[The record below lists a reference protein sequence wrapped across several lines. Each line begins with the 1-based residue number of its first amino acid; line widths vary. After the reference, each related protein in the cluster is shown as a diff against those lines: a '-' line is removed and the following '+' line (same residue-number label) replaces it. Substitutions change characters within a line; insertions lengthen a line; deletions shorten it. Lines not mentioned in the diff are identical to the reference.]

1 MAVSIDNEARLVLF
15 QSIGLNEQKAH
26 ETLKNHD
33 LTHVLETTINEAK
46 KILPNE
52 NQITKSIG
60 NLLYALS
67 TKSKQQIY
75 NLHSYLIKYI
85 CEEKIKTEQQ
95 LIAAIDYLLTN
106 PTEPVD
112 QKALEESAG
121 IGVIVTSE
129 EIKHMVEEIIEQ
141 NKTKLLEQK
150 YEFSMGTL
158 LGEVRKRLKWA
169 DGGTIKTEMDNQ
181 LLKLLGPKDHST
193 KKTTQKSNIS
203 STTENGQVRSFADLV
218 GEALNFHKPGENYK
232 TEGYQMTPNT
242 MNLIREH
249 LKKTGGQV
257 ITRFP
262 PEPNGILHIG
272 HAKAIN
278 FNFGYAKI
286 NNGICYLRY
295 DDTNPEKEEEKFFTG
310 ILDIV
315 KWLGYEPYKVT
326 HASDHFD
333 QLFEWAKELIRRDL
347 AYVCHQKCDELKGHN
362 IPESPWRNRPIDE
375 SLQLFEDMKHGKFSE
390 GEATLRMKCV
400 MEDGKLD
407 PVAYRIKFAHHAKTG
422 DKWCIYPTYDY
433 THCLNDSI
441 ENITHSLCTKEFQA
455 RRSSYYWLCNS
466 LDVYCPVQWEY
477 GRLNLQY
484 TVVSKRKIVKL
495 VENNVVRDWDD
506 PRLYTLTALRR
517 RGFPPEAINLFC
529 AGIGVTMSQT
539 VLHPDML
546 DACVREVLNATAPR
560 VMVVLEPL
568 KVTITNFPYEH
579 MIELPVLNIPG
590 EESNGSHT
598 IKFDSV
604 VYIEKSDFNENPPK
618 DFKRLTP
625 HQSCGLKYT
634 SLVLTIQEIIRDS
647 NNEPIELKV
656 TCQNVTDEGVAK
668 HKSFIHW
675 VSHPNK
681 CEVRLYERLFL
692 HPNPEDKTEV
702 PDGFL
707 SDINPNSLII
717 NSNAFADDGIK
728 NAKILDK
735 FQFERIGY
743 FSVDQ
748 DTTDEKYVFNRTVT
762 LKEDKQRIL

>member
-272 HAKAIN
+272 HAKA
-278 FNFGYAKI
+278 
-286 NNGICYLRY
+286 L
-295 DDTNPEKEEEKFFTG
+295 
-310 ILDIV
+310 IV
-315 KWLGYEPYKVT
+315 
-326 HASDHFD
+326 
-333 QLFEWAKELIRRDL
+333 
-347 AYVCHQKCDELKGHN
+347 
-362 IPESPWRNRPIDE
+362 
-375 SLQLFEDMKHGKFSE
+375 
-390 GEATLRMKCV
+390 
-400 MEDGKLD
+400 
-407 PVAYRIKFAHHAKTG
+407 
-422 DKWCIYPTYDY
+422 
-433 THCLNDSI
+433 
-441 ENITHSLCTKEFQA
+441 
-455 RRSSYYWLCNS
+455 
-466 LDVYCPVQWEY
+466 
-477 GRLNLQY
+477 
-484 TVVSKRKIVKL
+484 
-495 VENNVVRDWDD
+495 
-506 PRLYTLTALRR
+506 
-517 RGFPPEAINLFC
+517 
-529 AGIGVTMSQT
+529 
-539 VLHPDML
+539 
-546 DACVREVLNATAPR
+546 
-560 VMVVLEPL
+560 
-568 KVTITNFPYEH
+568 
-579 MIELPVLNIPG
+579 
-590 EESNGSHT
+590 
-598 IKFDSV
+598 
-604 VYIEKSDFNENPPK
+604 
-618 DFKRLTP
+618 
-625 HQSCGLKYT
+625 
-634 SLVLTIQEIIRDS
+634 
-647 NNEPIELKV
+647 
-656 TCQNVTDEGVAK
+656 
-668 HKSFIHW
+668 
-675 VSHPNK
+675 
-681 CEVRLYERLFL
+681 
-692 HPNPEDKTEV
+692 
-702 PDGFL
+702 
-707 SDINPNSLII
+707 
-717 NSNAFADDGIK
+717 
-728 NAKILDK
+728 
-735 FQFERIGY
+735 
-743 FSVDQ
+743 
-748 DTTDEKYVFNRTVT
+748 
-762 LKEDKQRIL
+762 